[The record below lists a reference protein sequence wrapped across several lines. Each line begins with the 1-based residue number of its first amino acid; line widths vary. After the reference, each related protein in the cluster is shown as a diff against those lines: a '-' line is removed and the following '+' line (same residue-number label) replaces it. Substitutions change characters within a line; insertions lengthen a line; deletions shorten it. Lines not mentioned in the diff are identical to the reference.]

1 MIYDL
6 IVMGGGPA
14 GVSAALRAR
23 ELGAS
28 VALVERH
35 FLGGTGMNDGCVPVR
50 VLAKAARAIRD
61 AQQFASY
68 GLEAVPPTLNFPDLL
83 ERAQQVVYELHE
95 KKQLVNHLANM
106 QVDVYENAG
115 DAAFVSPNTIQLGD
129 GRQMSAGKIII
140 CVGGHSRRLEFP
152 GSEHTLTYNDVWH
165 MDSLPSSLI
174 VVGGGAIG
182 CQLASVFNAFGS
194 QVTLLNTSPRLLA
207 MEDQTVADAI
217 TKEFQRQSIV

>member
-28 VALVERH
+28 VALVERN

-61 AQQFASY
+61 AQQFATY
-68 GLEAVPPTLNFPDLL
+68 GLEAALPTVNFPDLL
-83 ERAQQVVYELHE
+83 ERAQQVVYKMHE

-115 DAAFVSPNTIQLGD
+115 DAAFVSSDTIQMGD
-129 GRQMSAGKIII
+129 GRQ
-140 CVGGHSRRLEFP
+140 
-152 GSEHTLTYNDVWH
+152 LTGA
-165 MDSLPSSLI
+165 DS
-174 VVGGGAIG
+174 
-182 CQLASVFNAFGS
+182 N
-194 QVTLLNTSPRLLA
+194 SPAANIR
-207 MEDQTVADAI
+207 
-217 TKEFQRQSIV
+217 